1 MKTSQKT
8 TSGKRRLLSSLF
20 KIFRF
25 LFGFAA
31 TLLLCGFGVFLYHI
45 HHTAPSQHLAHADG
59 IVVLT
64 GKGGGRLAA
73 GARLLKDG
81 YGERLLI
88 SGVNTA
94 LDEEEIATLLGTE
107 IEQVKCC
114 IDLDYEARNTLENAR
129 ETAIWARSLGYE
141 TIILVT
147 SSYHMPRAKV
157 EISAAINTINIIP
170 YPVKPTPI
178 AKGTSGKTGENF
190 NRYLREYAKLLLS
203 YARDPGARF
212 KKNRKD
218 KRNAK

>member
-1 MKTSQKT
+1 MKKT
-8 TSGKRRLLSSLF
+8 KKTLSGKARLFSSLF

-45 HHTAPSQHLAHADG
+45 HRSAPAQPLAKADG

-73 GARLLKDG
+73 GARLLKGG

-94 LDEEEIATLLGTE
+94 LSEEKIATLLGTE
-107 IEQVKCC
+107 LEQVKCC
-114 IDLDYEARNTLENAR
+114 IDLDYEAKNTIENAR

-157 EISAAINTINIIP
+157 EINAAISGIHIIP
-170 YPVKPTPI
+170 YPVKSTSA
-178 AKGTSGKTGENF
+178 AKNSTGKGSGNF
-190 NRYLREYAKLLLS
+190 NRNLREYAKLLLS
-203 YARDPGARF
+203 YAREPGARF

-218 KRNAK
+218 KRKS